1 VRLLLVDA
9 LLTFCLS
16 TIKRKNFFCASSNFF
31 LVRKCEKGKKM
42 SCFFERAIVHLNTV
56 TFFKLVVIHFI
67 EDISVYLFFAQVIHK
82 ILFIL
87 QRFSSLSFIVYIKRI
102 ELQQCFCCV
111 FLRSRCYVGQFFLRQ
126 FFWFSSTMQE

>member
-1 VRLLLVDA
+1 MRLLLVDA
-9 LLTFCLS
+9 LWTFCLS
-16 TIKRKNFFCASSNFF
+16 TIKRKKLLLCFIQFLF
-31 LVRKCEKGKKM
+31 LVRKSEKGKKM

-87 QRFSSLSFIVYIKRI
+87 QRFSSLTFIVYTKRI
-102 ELQQCFCCV
+102 ELLFCWV
-111 FLRSRCYVGQFFLRQ
+111 FLCCAFQKIHL
-126 FFWFSSTMQE
+126 EA